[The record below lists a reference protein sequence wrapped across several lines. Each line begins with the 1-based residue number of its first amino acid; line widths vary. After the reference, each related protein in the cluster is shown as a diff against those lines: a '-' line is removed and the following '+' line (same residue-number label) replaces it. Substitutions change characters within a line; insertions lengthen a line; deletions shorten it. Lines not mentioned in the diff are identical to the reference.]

1 MRNLKTC
8 FVLILALCWGVNA
21 RGEGRMPSLGEA
33 QPGTSG
39 VECGF
44 EYTHQGDAALG
55 DLSGAEED
63 SSWRNVKDVRY
74 SQDGSTLVSFPHDLA
89 IESFTVPEG
98 VTAIGESAFAG
109 SLVKEVNLPASLK
122 HIGMYAF
129 YGCERLEKVLL
140 PEGLECIDAGAF
152 EACSRL
158 TGVQFPHSLKFI
170 GASAFGQCDS
180 LREVHF
186 VEGLEELDYCAL
198 WGTPVR
204 SLVLPDSL
212 KYIYDDV
219 VGWDYGK
226 EDECTVYV
234 KAGSYAEAYA
244 REHLPDWKLVYF
256 AGQTSTSEA
265 PVEAGHTYAR
275 KDGVLFRD
283 TTLYAYPAD
292 KRAAVYR
299 IPEGT
304 TGIDDDAFLDAEP
317 CLQAIYIP
325 STCTD
330 ISSDALRRRGL
341 SGLERYEVADGN
353 PAFRSV
359 DGVLY
364 SKDGQRL
371 LAYPRGASRT
381 AFQVPEGVKA
391 IGKTAFIRCRLESV
405 ECPSSLEVI
414 EDRAFAEC
422 RQLMEIHLAE
432 GLTRIGAQ
440 AFELCGALSQ
450 VRCPGTLKAIGAEA
464 FFRCGALK
472 EVYLSE
478 GLEELGNYAFSEAP
492 VHSLVLPESLSFIDE
507 TIVGWDYE
515 EGEPTVYVKA
525 GSYAEV
531 YARDYLWNWRIV
543 CLEAQKQERDKGA
556 G

>member
-8 FVLILALCWGVNA
+8 FVLILALCWGINA

-33 QPGTSG
+33 QPGTPG

-44 EYTHQGDAALG
+44 GCVHQGDAALG
-55 DLSGAEED
+55 DLSGAED

-74 SQDGSTLVSFPHDLA
+74 SQDGSTLVSFPHGLA
-89 IESFTVPEG
+89 IESFT
-98 VTAIGESAFAG
+98 
-109 SLVKEVNLPASLK
+109 
-122 HIGMYAF
+122 
-129 YGCERLEKVLL
+129 
-140 PEGLECIDAGAF
+140 
-152 EACSRL
+152 
-158 TGVQFPHSLKFI
+158 
-170 GASAFGQCDS
+170 
-180 LREVHF
+180 
-186 VEGLEELDYCAL
+186 
-198 WGTPVR
+198 
-204 SLVLPDSL
+204 
-212 KYIYDDV
+212 
-219 VGWDYGK
+219 
-226 EDECTVYV
+226 
-234 KAGSYAEAYA
+234 
-244 REHLPDWKLVYF
+244 
-256 AGQTSTSEA
+256 
-265 PVEAGHTYAR
+265 
-275 KDGVLFRD
+275 
-283 TTLYAYPAD
+283 
-292 KRAAVYR
+292 
-299 IPEGT
+299 
-304 TGIDDDAFLDAEP
+304 
-317 CLQAIYIP
+317 
-325 STCTD
+325 
-330 ISSDALRRRGL
+330 
-341 SGLERYEVADGN
+341 
-353 PAFRSV
+353 
-359 DGVLY
+359 
-364 SKDGQRL
+364 
-371 LAYPRGASRT
+371 
-381 AFQVPEGVKA
+381 VPEGVKA

-525 GSYAEV
+525 GSYAEA